1 MIDKYSYLHSV
12 CKYAPNKITRTF
24 VYGSDLL
31 CEIISDA
38 IILNISNCIVFFF
51 YYLYKL

>member
-1 MIDKYSYLHSV
+1 MIDKYSYLYSV

-24 VYGSDLL
+24 VYGSELL
-31 CEIISDA
+31 CEIISGA
-38 IILNISNCIVFFF
+38 IILNVSNHITFFF